1 MDYGTGAVFGCP
13 AHDARDYA
21 FASTYTLPI
30 RRVVAG
36 EGPLPYTESE
46 GTLVDSDFLTG
57 LSVAQAKEVAI
68 EKLEALGKG
77 ARKITYRLRDW
88 GVSRQRYWGCPIP
101 MIHCPTCGVVPV
113 PKDQLPVTL
122 PEDVTFTAGG
132 NPLAAHPTWKHV
144 PCPTCG
150 GKAQR
155 ETDTFD
161 TFFES
166 SWYFFRYIVPEGDPF
181 AHPDVLKKWLP
192 VNHYIG
198 GVEHA
203 VMHLLYA
210 RFFTLALNTVGLSPV
225 TVPFKK
231 LLTQG
236 MVCHASYKR
245 ADGAWLYPEDVIF
258 NNDVPT
264 CRTTGQVV
272 TVGRAEKMSKSK
284 KNLVDPEAI
293 LETYGADTAR
303 LFVLSDTPPER
314 DMEWSEEGLEGAWRY
329 TQRVYR
335 LARKAI
341 DAGAGTGSPDRAILV
356 AMNKTL
362 RDVAEDLSHCHTNRA
377 IARIREFS
385 NLLETLNPSKSVD
398 QAGLWEG
405 TRTLLILLAPF
416 MPHLAEE
423 LWQAMGQSVRLSKT
437 HWPTPDPAYLV
448 ESNVTLAVQI
458 NGKRRGEITVAA
470 DADVSSIEHQ
480 ALNDPQIL
488 PYLSGQTIKKVI
500 VVPGRI
506 VSVVI

>member
-1 MDYGTGAVFGCP
+1 V
-13 AHDARDYA
+13 
-21 FASTYTLPI
+21 
-30 RRVVAG
+30 
-36 EGPLPYTESE
+36 
-46 GTLVDSDFLTG
+46 
-57 LSVAQAKEVAI
+57 
-68 EKLEALGKG
+68 
-77 ARKITYRLRDW
+77 
-88 GVSRQRYWGCPIP
+88 
-101 MIHCPTCGVVPV
+101 
-113 PKDQLPVTL
+113 
-122 PEDVTFTAGG
+122 
-132 NPLAAHPTWKHV
+132 
-144 PCPTCG
+144 
-150 GKAQR
+150 
-155 ETDTFD
+155 
-161 TFFES
+161 
-166 SWYFFRYIVPEGDPF
+166 
-181 AHPDVLKKWLP
+181 
-192 VNHYIG
+192 
-198 GVEHA
+198 
-203 VMHLLYA
+203 
-210 RFFTLALNTVGLSPV
+210 
-225 TVPFKK
+225 
-231 LLTQG
+231 
-236 MVCHASYKR
+236 
-245 ADGAWLYPEDVIF
+245 WLYPEDVIIQGGAAQ
-258 NNDVPT
+258 
-264 CRTTGQVV
+264 CRTTGQAV

-293 LETYGADTAR
+293 IESYGADTAR

-341 DAGAGTGSPDRAILV
+341 DAGAGTGNPDRTILV

-385 NLLETLNPSKSVD
+385 NFLETLNPSKPAD

-423 LWQAMGQSVRLSKT
+423 LWQAMGEPDRLSKT
-437 HWPTPDPAYLV
+437 QWPTPDPAYLV